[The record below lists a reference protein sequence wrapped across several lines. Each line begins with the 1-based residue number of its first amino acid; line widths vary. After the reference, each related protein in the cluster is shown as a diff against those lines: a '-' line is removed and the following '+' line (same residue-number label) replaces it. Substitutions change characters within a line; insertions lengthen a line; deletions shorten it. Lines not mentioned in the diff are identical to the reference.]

1 MIASLSLILL
11 CQLAGE
17 VIVRGLGLP
26 MPGPVVGL
34 LFLLLLLL
42 ARDRFVALARG
53 PLQQD
58 GVENASRGLLAHLSL
73 LFVPAGVG
81 VVQKL
86 DLVAEHGI
94 AVAAV
99 LADLRGGDLAGDGG
113 DVSGR
118 ESLDVARTER
128 AMSANPFSLWV
139 YLSQSPLLWLTV
151 TLLVYATTD
160 ALSLKTHRH
169 PLANPVLHLDLDHRG
184 VPDAHGHI
192 VHDLFRRRAVRAL
205 PARAGDRGAGG
216 AALRKPQGGGGG
228 DPADA
233 GGPRGGPVTA
243 VVSWCC

>member
-94 AVAAV
+94 AVAVV
-99 LADLRGGDLAGDGG
+99 LAIS
-113 DVSGR
+113 V
-118 ESLDVARTER
+118 V
-128 AMSANPFSLWV
+128 
-139 YLSQSPLLWLTV
+139 V
-151 TLLVYATTD
+151 TLLVTVATFLV
-160 ALSLKTHRH
+160 ASRLM
-169 PLANPVLHLDLDHRG
+169 
-184 VPDAHGHI
+184 
-192 VHDLFRRRAVRAL
+192 
-205 PARAGDRGAGG
+205 
-216 AALRKPQGGGGG
+216 
-228 DPADA
+228 
-233 GGPRGGPVTA
+233 PRGRSAP
-243 VVSWCC
+243 

>member
-99 LADLRGGDLAGDGG
+99 LA
-113 DVSGR
+113 VS
-118 ESLDVARTER
+118 V
-128 AMSANPFSLWV
+128 V
-139 YLSQSPLLWLTV
+139 V
-151 TLLVYATTD
+151 TLLVTVATFLV
-160 ALSLKTHRH
+160 ASRLMS
-169 PLANPVLHLDLDHRG
+169 RG
-184 VPDAHGHI
+184 RSAP
-192 VHDLFRRRAVRAL
+192 
-205 PARAGDRGAGG
+205 
-216 AALRKPQGGGGG
+216 
-228 DPADA
+228 
-233 GGPRGGPVTA
+233 
-243 VVSWCC
+243 

>member
-86 DLVAEHGI
+86 DLVAEHGF
-94 AVAAV
+94 AVAVV
-99 LADLRGGDLAGDGG
+99 LAIS
-113 DVSGR
+113 V
-118 ESLDVARTER
+118 V
-128 AMSANPFSLWV
+128 
-139 YLSQSPLLWLTV
+139 V
-151 TLLVYATTD
+151 TLLVTVATFLV
-160 ALSLKTHRH
+160 ASRLMS
-169 PLANPVLHLDLDHRG
+169 RG
-184 VPDAHGHI
+184 RSAP
-192 VHDLFRRRAVRAL
+192 
-205 PARAGDRGAGG
+205 
-216 AALRKPQGGGGG
+216 
-228 DPADA
+228 
-233 GGPRGGPVTA
+233 
-243 VVSWCC
+243 